1 MPQVRRAFHVF
12 RVQSL
17 RHAARCAD
25 LVLLLVLAGCAG
37 APQIIPPIAGTVWQI
52 DSHTVDPTGT
62 WQRMGATELL
72 VQWTAVDGLSYVD
85 DPVMPR
91 AARLPQWQRIAGE
104 PWAQDVILGLAGRYD
119 ERAAR
124 ADIAGLAAASAR
136 LAQLPTPLHVV
147 AYYFPVEI
155 DPSWAEAASLAPLLA
170 SLPRPLWIS
179 VYDRANVGP
188 ERMLQYLEPWLP
200 ADVGIFFQDGVGTY
214 AREPGVARHYADVLT
229 AGLGQDRVRIIAEA
243 FRPDLGGRMRSA
255 TIAELRAQLARY
267 DGYRVYLFEGP
278 HYLPDALVAQII
290 ASQAAASGAK
300 AAP

>member
-1 MPQVRRAFHVF
+1 MLQIHRLFQTCFVRHV
-12 RVQSL
+12 V
-17 RHAARCAD
+17 RHASVAA
-25 LVLLLVLAGCAG
+25 LLILSGCAG
-37 APQIIPPIAGTVWQI
+37 PAPIIPPIAGTVWQI

-85 DPVMPR
+85 DGELPR
-91 AARLPQWQRIAGE
+91 AALLPPWQRIAGE

-124 ADIAGLAAASAR
+124 ADVAELAATSAR
-136 LAQLPTPLHVV
+136 LARLPTPLHVV

-155 DPSWAEAASLAPLLA
+155 DPSWTEASSLVPLLA
-170 SLPRPLWIS
+170 ALPRPLWIS

-188 ERMLQYLEPWLP
+188 ERLLKYLLPWLP
-200 ADVGIFFQDGVGTY
+200 PDVGVFFQDGVGTY
-214 AREPGVARHYADVLT
+214 AREPGVARHYADVLA

-255 TIAELRAQLARY
+255 TIGELRAQLARY

-278 HYLPDALVAQII
+278 HYLPDTLVAKIT
-290 ASQAAASGAK
+290 ASQAVARSAAS
-300 AAP
+300 AP